1 MKCPNIVLPMM
12 PALQYLMPLVKGVWD
27 HSNNKPA
34 SGSAVRRWISEG
46 TIVVNGERV
55 TADEMLDYPVFSIVV
70 FPKSDR
76 RRITLF

>member
-27 HSNNKPA
+27 HSSNKPA

-55 TADEMLDYPVFSIVV
+55 TADEMLDYPVFSVVV